1 MKKTVI
7 KNELKCTKCGDMIYS
22 AYSHDLKYCK
32 CGAVER
38 ERQIRDRSG
47 RRDLKRVRKILVK
60 NQ

>member
-7 KNELKCTKCGDMIYS
+7 KNELKCTKCGNMIYS

-47 RRDLKRVRKILVK
+47 RRDLK
-60 NQ
+60 